1 MLDILDKFRQS
12 GVLCCPKPTC
22 PKTVRRGDSVI
33 NVIKKDALMKR
44 LALALVVLGAQAI
57 VSFAGPPPP
66 KEVITPPPPPPVSYF
81 RGNEFDIGIFG
92 TYVTGTKGGE
102 TRTTTFANGDVVT
115 ISSSGSPDG
124 WGGGMDFTYFLPW
137 KYLGIRVQG
146 AGVSLSGSTLTG
158 TITGAGNSFHFKRSR
173 SFSAAAGVVTG
184 DIILR
189 LPLDDFWPGV
199 HLAPYV
205 IGGGGGVFTGAGG
218 NTINTRFPE
227 LNREFNNVSA
237 DVENNRGLGHVGGGF
252 EYRFTPHIG
261 IFGEATYN
269 WVAGGQHNFNSSVK
283 DFVQTNVGLRFAF

>member
-1 MLDILDKFRQS
+1 
-12 GVLCCPKPTC
+12 
-22 PKTVRRGDSVI
+22 
-33 NVIKKDALMKR
+33 MK
-44 LALALVVLGAQAI
+44 ALALTAVALASQAI
-57 VSFAGPPPP
+57 VSFAGPPPS

-81 RGNEFDIGIFG
+81 RGNEFDIGVFG
-92 TYVTGTKGGE
+92 TYVTGTSGSQ
-102 TRTTTFANGDVVT
+102 TRTATFANGDVVT
-115 ISSSGSPDG
+115 LSSNGSAHG

-137 KYLGIRVQG
+137 KYLGFRFQG
-146 AGVSLSGSTLTG
+146 AGVDVSSPTVTG
-158 TITGAGNSFHFKRSR
+158 TITGPSGSFRSR
-173 SFSAAAGVVTG
+173 SGSSSAAAGVVTG

-218 NTINTRFPE
+218 NTIHTRFPE
-227 LNREFNNVSA
+227 LNQAFNNASSNV
-237 DVENNRGLGHVGGGF
+237 DNDRGLGHIGGGF

-283 DFVQTNVGLRFAF
+283 DFVQTNFGLRFAF